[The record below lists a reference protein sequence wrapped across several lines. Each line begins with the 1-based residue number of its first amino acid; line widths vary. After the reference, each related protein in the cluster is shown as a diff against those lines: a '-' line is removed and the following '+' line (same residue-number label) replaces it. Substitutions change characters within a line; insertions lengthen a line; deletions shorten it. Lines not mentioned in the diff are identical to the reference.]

1 MKEEEFQELIWQ
13 KAGELYRSMPWRE
26 NTNPYYVLVSELMLQ
41 QTQVERVI
49 PKFIAFIEQFPT
61 IADLAASSLGD
72 VLILWSGLGYNRR
85 AKYLHAAARHIETVH
100 NGIMPSTYDELQQ
113 LPGVGPNTA
122 GAIMAYA
129 FNQPVVFIETN
140 IRSVYFYHFFHNT
153 DQVSDKEIYHLVETT
168 IDREHPREW
177 YWAIM
182 DYGSWL
188 KRQGLGRIRQSV
200 HYKKQAALSGSIREM
215 RGHIIRVL
223 TAGDRSEE
231 QLRKD
236 VMADG
241 RFEQALVGLVEDSLV
256 QWTAGRIHLTK

>member
-129 FNQPVVFIETN
+129 FNQPVEYI
-140 IRSVYFYHFFHNT
+140 
-153 DQVSDKEIYHLVETT
+153 
-168 IDREHPREW
+168 
-177 YWAIM
+177 
-182 DYGSWL
+182 
-188 KRQGLGRIRQSV
+188 
-200 HYKKQAALSGSIREM
+200 
-215 RGHIIRVL
+215 
-223 TAGDRSEE
+223 
-231 QLRKD
+231 
-236 VMADG
+236 
-241 RFEQALVGLVEDSLV
+241 
-256 QWTAGRIHLTK
+256 